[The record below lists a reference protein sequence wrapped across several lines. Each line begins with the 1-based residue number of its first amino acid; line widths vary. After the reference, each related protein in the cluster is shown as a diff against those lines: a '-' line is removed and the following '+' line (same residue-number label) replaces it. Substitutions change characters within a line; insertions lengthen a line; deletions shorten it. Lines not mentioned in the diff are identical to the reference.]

1 MALIQILTDGT
12 ETGLTVANKMND
24 TITEVDAS
32 TVKINTAT
40 SDISTVAADV
50 VTVTA
55 DLSTATS
62 NIVTITA
69 DVVTLTAEAAKINLT
84 GDTASRPA
92 TPDVSQKYFDTDLSA
107 LVYWDGAI
115 WQRQDFLTEVGVN
128 ELIREYSTIV
138 EQVLGDQKKPTRDEA
153 LSAFKTLPHHDW
165 TKNDTF
171 YIRDDAGANK
181 MVFCTY
187 IADGATDEATAGPIF
202 YKDMVNCV

>member
-1 MALIQILTDGT
+1 MALTQILTDGT

-40 SDISTVAADV
+40 S
-50 VTVTA
+50 
-55 DLSTATS
+55 

-69 DVVTLTAEAAKINLT
+69 DVVTLTAEAAKINLS

-153 LSAFKTLPHHDW
+153 LIAFKSLPHHDW

-187 IADGATDEATAGPIF
+187 IADGATDEASAGPIF
-202 YKDMVNCV
+202 FKDMNETV